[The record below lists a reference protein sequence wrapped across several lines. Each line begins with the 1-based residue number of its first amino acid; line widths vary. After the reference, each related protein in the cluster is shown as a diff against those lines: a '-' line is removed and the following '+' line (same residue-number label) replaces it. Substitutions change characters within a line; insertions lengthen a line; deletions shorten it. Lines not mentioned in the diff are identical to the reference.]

1 MVSVPGPVVSV
12 DVILVI
18 QAVHAHRGL
27 VEVQTWES
35 TGRGESSLAN
45 ACRILVDDGSEERCE
60 EEGEAGEDGRSGCH
74 FWRCWRLM
82 TGKERGAIDIA
93 FKRMLDLVPSLNC
106 LSSWY

>member
-1 MVSVPGPVVSV
+1 MASVPGPVVSV

-18 QAVHAHRGL
+18 QAVHAHLGL
-27 VEVQTWES
+27 VEVQARES

-60 EEGEAGEDGRSGCH
+60 EEGDAGEEGRSGRH
-74 FWRCWRLM
+74 FGDVGRLM

-93 FKRMLDLVPSLNC
+93 EKECRILN
-106 LSSWY
+106 LHSIA